1 MYRNDCPNI
10 LVLSFYQ
17 WTLRQQS
24 FPSPLEE
31 SFVKEGQ
38 LWCVNCMSSLL
49 SEVSLQWIHSLSG
62 FSVWYSSSQSVL
74 DYQLLESLLHDT
86 NECFADAVSPSC
98 SMSMMT
104 DSSFQHYE
112 SLVKAY
118 DSGSWDSLERWF
130 HSVETFVNSLDED
143 SQRIDCRVSEA

>member
-1 MYRNDCPNI
+1 MYRNDRSNI

-24 FPSPLEE
+24 FPSQLEE
-31 SFVKEGQ
+31 SFVKEAQ
-38 LWCVNCMSSLL
+38 LWCVNCISSLL
-49 SEVSLQWIHSLSG
+49 SGVYLQWTHSVSG
-62 FSVWYSSSQSVL
+62 FSVWYPSSQSVL

-86 NECFADAVSPSC
+86 NECFADAASSFCPMPV
-98 SMSMMT
+98 MT
-104 DSSFQHYE
+104 DSPFQQYE
-112 SLVKAY
+112 TLIKAF

-143 SQRIDCRVSEA
+143 SQRIGCRVNEA